1 MKKLLFILMMI
12 IIFIYLLAY
21 QWFFRYYGDLI
32 SYVVNPL
39 VWLGL
44 SLISYLL
51 LYERYTFKY
60 RKTISY
66 IVISSSFIYIITYY
80 ALGLVTGYTNNP
92 YLITI
97 SGIVI
102 NTFSILFVIL
112 YKEYLRYV
120 LLMTSNKYN
129 YVYKIFIYLLFF
141 LSDLNI
147 LFIIRQLI
155 NSVTTFNILGETV
168 IPVLSINLFMMYLCQ
183 KGGYIVS
190 SLYRL
195 IIILPSLLIP
205 IMPKVDWIIPALFN
219 VLFPLFTYLVIE
231 YMINKR
237 NKKVPIN
244 VVEEFNPKNWILTFI
259 IAIIIIMF
267 GLGSF
272 GVKPSVILTKSMEP
286 SIKPGDLIIIQPIN
300 INEIKAGDII
310 QYKTNDYHV
319 VHRVVRVL
327 KDNDSILLVTKGD
340 NNLSIDQLPV
350 KEDQLLG
357 KMKYHI
363 PIIGYPSYLLHQI
376 IGSKVVD
383 IEIGK

>member
-1 MKKLLFILMMI
+1 MI